1 MSSLVE
7 DIIAFCRMFSSFE
20 REEICCGT
28 VSPAQCVL
36 LQTLT
41 EGEWDVSTLASHARV
56 TKGAMTRLVD
66 GLEKRGW
73 VTREKAEDD
82 GRRVLVSLTPDGK
95 VVAPGTLD
103 LHRRNPQNQR
113 RQVRQKSPPRP
124 THGQHPNNPHHVKGV
139 SPLFRRVKF

>member
-7 DIIAFCRMFSSFE
+7 DVIAFCRMFSSFE

-41 EGEWDVSTLASHARV
+41 EGQWDVSTLATQARV

-66 GLEKRGW
+66 GLETRGW
-73 VTREKAEDD
+73 VAREKAPED
-82 GRRVLVSLTPDGK
+82 GRRVLVNLTPEGK
-95 VVAPGTLD
+95 TEAERLRLLTEKSIATIFERIPPTERDQVVRSIHLLRKAAEQTRTQLD
-103 LHRRNPQNQR
+103 CC
-113 RQVRQKSPPRP
+113 
-124 THGQHPNNPHHVKGV
+124 
-139 SPLFRRVKF
+139 

>member
-66 GLEKRGW
+66 GLEKRSW
-73 VTREKAEDD
+73 VTRKKAEDD
-82 GRRVLVSLTPDGK
+82 ARRVLVSLTPDGK
-95 VVAPGTLD
+95 KEAKR
-103 LHRRNPQNQR
+103 LHRLTEKSIATILNRIPKPDRPQVIRSLNLLRTAADQTR
-113 RQVRQKSPPRP
+113 
-124 THGQHPNNPHHVKGV
+124 TH
-139 SPLFRRVKF
+139 LDCC

>member
-1 MSSLVE
+1 MSSVVQ
-7 DIIAFCRMFSSFE
+7 DVIAFCRMFSSFE

-66 GLEKRGW
+66 GLETRSW
-73 VTREKAEDD
+73 VTRTRGEDD
-82 GRRVLVSLTPDGK
+82 ARRVLVSLTPAGK
-95 VVAPGTLD
+95 KEAAR
-103 LHRRNPQNQR
+103 LHRLTEKSISTILDRIPKSDRPQ
-113 RQVRQKSPPRP
+113 VIKSLNLLRTAAEQTR
-124 THGQHPNNPHHVKGV
+124 TH
-139 SPLFRRVKF
+139 LDCC